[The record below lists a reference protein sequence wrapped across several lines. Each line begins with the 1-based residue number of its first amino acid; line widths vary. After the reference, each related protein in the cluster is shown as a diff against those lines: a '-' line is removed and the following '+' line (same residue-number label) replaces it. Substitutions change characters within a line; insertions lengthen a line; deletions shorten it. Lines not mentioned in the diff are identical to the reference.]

1 MIIEIMSVVG
11 LFGIVFIQFA
21 VIVYLLKKKDDVERD
36 LLNRIMTRNYETY
49 VQAES
54 ILKERPLTDEEIY
67 EQQIERGIPV

>member
-11 LFGIVFIQFA
+11 LFGIIFIQFA
-21 VIVYLLKKKDDVERD
+21 VIVYLLKKKDEVERD

>member
-11 LFGIVFIQFA
+11 LFGIIFIQFA